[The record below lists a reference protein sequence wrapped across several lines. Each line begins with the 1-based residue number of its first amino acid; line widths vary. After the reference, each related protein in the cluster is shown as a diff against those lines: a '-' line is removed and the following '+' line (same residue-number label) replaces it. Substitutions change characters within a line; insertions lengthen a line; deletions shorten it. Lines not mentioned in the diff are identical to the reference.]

1 MVVFVWNVLD
11 EAIHADAISPRVVGQ
26 KEAFANSTGK
36 RFGDGHAGGEA
47 SEGVAPTDEE
57 GADQGKP
64 AKEDAAGDARVEKGG
79 GVEEDEAFYAIR
91 FVSEGRE
98 ADGTAPI
105 VDDKPDSLHAKVVE
119 QAAEVVDVGGEVV
132 GKGVVGRLVRE
143 AAAQM
148 IGNDATDSGIFL
160 T

>member
-1 MVVFVWNVLD
+1 MGTL
-11 EAIHADAISPRVVGQ
+11 RM
-26 KEAFANSTGK
+26 
-36 RFGDGHAGGEA
+36 GHH
-47 SEGVAPTDEE
+47 P
-57 GADQGKP
+57 
-64 AKEDAAGDARVEKGG
+64 
-79 GVEEDEAFYAIR
+79 
-91 FVSEGRE
+91 